1 LAKPWVSKALR
12 VTKYVKQANCFA
24 LLCKAAESLVVFG
37 HVMKEIF
44 TNIFGYAATVV
55 GMALMLPQ
63 AYKMYKTKKVEDISW
78 AMLIL
83 YFLNCVLWLGYGVLQ
98 GSLPLT
104 ITNSVGF
111 LISIVQVILKVKFS

>member
-1 LAKPWVSKALR
+1 
-12 VTKYVKQANCFA
+12 
-24 LLCKAAESLVVFG
+24 
-37 HVMKEIF
+37 MKEIF